1 MVIFSLKNINITF
14 CFLVNDLERSAKMLN
29 TVQGLKLKGW
39 LLTYIE
45 LLRKKLSHEKD
56 LASRDLRSFRFPYDR
71 TADSGLHSP
80 ERRGESKFG
89 EKTKIKTNFLKT
101 IFLGSTEEY

>member
-1 MVIFSLKNINITF
+1 MIKKNITF
-14 CFLVNDLERSAKMLN
+14 SFLVNDLERAERNYRDAKHN
-29 TVQGLKLKGW
+29 AKLEAERMA
-39 LLTYIE
+39 TDIE

-56 LASRDLRSFRFPYDR
+56 LTSRDLRHFRFPYDR

-80 ERRGESKFG
+80 ECMGESKLQ

-101 IFLGSTEEY
+101 IFQGSTEEY